1 MTDVIDM
8 NVCMD
13 MTWSLSRVTEVN
25 QAKPCIGNE
34 EDCWMCLRRDFLKDP
49 KAIGLIARG
58 LGGRLPGGGR
68 GWPASCGRTNLA
80 LLEPKD
86 LIVIER
92 TLFLL
97 VDD

>member
-1 MTDVIDM
+1 MKNVIDM

-13 MTWSLSRVTEVN
+13 IARSLLKVTDLN
-25 QAKPCIGNE
+25 AGNHWIGNAE
-34 EDCWMCLRRDFLKDP
+34 RCWMCLRRDSWKDS

-58 LGGRLPGGGR
+58 LSGRLPGGGR
-68 GWPASCGRTNLA
+68 ARPASCGRANLS

-92 TLFLL
+92 QLFLL

>member
-1 MTDVIDM
+1 M

-13 MTWSLSRVTEVN
+13 IARALLKATDFNTGN
-25 QAKPCIGNE
+25 HYIGNAE
-34 EDCWMCLRRDFLKDP
+34 SYRRCLRPEFWTDSM
-49 KAIGLIARG
+49 AIRLITRG
-58 LGGRLPGGGR
+58 LSGRLPGGGR
-68 GWPASCGRTNLA
+68 ARPASCGRANLS

-92 TLFLL
+92 QLFLL

>member
-1 MTDVIDM
+1 M

-13 MTWSLSRVTEVN
+13 IARSLLKVTDFN
-25 QAKPCIGNE
+25 TGNHCIGNAE
-34 EDCWMCLRRDFLKDP
+34 GYRRCLCREFWTVSM
-49 KAIGLIARG
+49 AIRLIARG
-58 LGGRLPGGGR
+58 LCGRLPGGGR
-68 GWPASCGRTNLA
+68 ARPASCGRAELA

-92 TLFLL
+92 QLFLL

>member
-1 MTDVIDM
+1 MKNVIDM

-13 MTWSLSRVTEVN
+13 IARSLLKVIEFN
-25 QAKPCIGNE
+25 AANHCIGNAE
-34 EDCWMCLRRDFLKDP
+34 GCWMYLRRDSWKDS

-58 LGGRLPGGGR
+58 LSGRLPGGGR
-68 GWPASCGRTNLA
+68 ARPASCGRANLS

-92 TLFLL
+92 QLVLL